1 MPKAVTLKEIEAIF
15 AVLEPLGISRE
26 AVIIPLRPE
35 HPGRLRRLA
44 SGKLEITVEREDA
57 EFEAWLR
64 MLEGQVRELAG
75 LKPG

>member
-1 MPKAVTLKEIEAIF
+1 MPKAVTLKEIEKIF
-15 AVLEPLGISRE
+15 ALLEPLGISRE

-44 SGKLEITVEREDA
+44 NGKLEIIVEREDA

-64 MLEGQVRELAG
+64 NLAAQVQELAG